1 MTTHE
6 IDPAVVQVRIDSDG
20 FRVDG
25 QHVAFTTGDTHTAAI
40 RYVAEQVATPAGHP
54 VTVRAVDDAGTH
66 LIEVSPTGGMTIL
79 PETAAE
85 TAADTATAAE
95 PARDPAVLGITGSDV
110 GEASASHGHRL
121 PGEGSGTDDV
131 ASPQPSAQEGNPW
144 LTGQQPE
151 PLPPAPAA
159 LVSPLRTSAAA
170 AAVQDEVWA
179 GDDVQAPI
187 SFLTP
192 ADREVDPVPTTG
204 WAGLLER
211 LGWRKPAG
219 PTPEQVAQ
227 QADHRAIAQH
237 WPGPRTIAV
246 INPKGGADKTPTTV
260 FLSAFLARVGG
271 AGVLAWDNNET
282 RGTLGWR
289 TEQGPH
295 SAHVR
300 DLLRSAEQLLAP
312 DARVA
317 DLARYVHHQ
326 TEDQFDVLR
335 SDPYAIRPE
344 DRIGADELEMVHRV
358 ASRYYRVTVM
368 DSGNN
373 EASPNWLAM
382 IDRADVLVVA
392 TTTNVDAAESGR
404 LALEN
409 LRQHSRRAAVLA
421 DHAVAIVSH
430 GDVNDPDPGET
441 VAKYQHLCGDAVAIP
456 FDRAM
461 RARHLRMDG
470 LSPQTQVA
478 WRRAAATVAHALTAA
493 PEAMQRVPS

>member
-6 IDPAVVQVRIDSDG
+6 IDPDVVQVRIDSDG
-20 FRVDG
+20 FRING
-25 QHVAFTTGDTHTAAI
+25 QRVASTDGDTHSAAI
-40 RYVAEQVATPAGHP
+40 RYVAEQVATPAGRP
-54 VTVRAVDDAGTH
+54 VTVRAVDDAGAH
-66 LIEVSPTGGMTIL
+66 LLEITPAGGMAIL
-79 PETAAE
+79 PESAAPE
-85 TAADTATAAE
+85 PAAE
-95 PARDPAVLGITGSDV
+95 PAQDVDKAGGS
-110 GEASASHGHRL
+110 EAHRL
-121 PGEGSGTDDV
+121 PEEVPGARNLPSRE
-131 ASPQPSAQEGNPW
+131 PQLEQENPW
-144 LTGQQPE
+144 VTSPRSKPHE
-151 PLPPAPAA
+151 VPPAPAA
-159 LVSPLRTSAAA
+159 PVSPLR
-170 AAVQDEVWA
+170 AAVPAPASAGEEAWA

-192 ADREVDPVPTTG
+192 TDRDPDPVPATG

-219 PTPEQVAQ
+219 PTPEQVAER
-227 QADHRAIAQH
+227 ADHRAIAQH

-246 INPKGGADKTPTTV
+246 INPKGGAGKTPTSV

-295 SAHVR
+295 SAHVH
-300 DLLRSAEQLLAP
+300 DLLGAANQLLAP

-326 TEDQFDVLR
+326 TEDQYDVLR

-344 DRIGADELEMVHRV
+344 DRISAEELAVVHRV

-392 TTTNVDAAESGR
+392 TSTDESAAEDGR

-430 GDVNDPDPGET
+430 GNSDDPDPADT
-441 VAKYQHLCGDAVAIP
+441 VARYRQLCGDAVAIP

-461 RARHLRMDG
+461 RARHLRMDA
-470 LSPQTQVA
+470 LAPHTYVA
-478 WRRAAATVAHALTAA
+478 WRGAAATVAHALTAA
-493 PEAMQRVPS
+493 PEALQRVPS

>member
-6 IDPAVVQVRIDSDG
+6 IDPDVVQVRIDSDG
-20 FRVDG
+20 FRING
-25 QHVAFTTGDTHTAAI
+25 QRVASTGGDTHSAAI
-40 RYVAEQVATPAGHP
+40 RYVAEQVATPAGRP
-54 VTVRAVDDAGTH
+54 VTVRAIDDAGAH
-66 LIEVSPTGGMTIL
+66 LLEITPAGGMAIL
-79 PETAAE
+79 PEPA
-85 TAADTATAAE
+85 AAE
-95 PARDPAVLGITGSDV
+95 PAAEPAQDSAAPDTTGRDVDEADGSD
-110 GEASASHGHRL
+110 AHRL
-121 PGEGSGTDDV
+121 LDGGAQDV
-131 ASPQPSAQEGNPW
+131 ASREPQLEQDNPW
-144 LTGQQPE
+144 VTGQRSKPHDVR
-151 PLPPAPAA
+151 PTPAAPA
-159 LVSPLRTSAAA
+159 SPLRTAVPAPVSAGE
-170 AAVQDEVWA
+170 QEWA
-179 GDDVQAPI
+179 GDDVRAPI

-192 ADREVDPVPTTG
+192 TDRDPDPVPVTG

-219 PTPEQVAQ
+219 PTPEQVAER
-227 QADHRAIAQH
+227 ADHRAIAQH

-246 INPKGGADKTPTTV
+246 INPKGGAGKTPTSV

-295 SAHVR
+295 SAHVH
-300 DLLRSAEQLLAP
+300 DLLGAADQLLAP

-326 TEDQFDVLR
+326 TEDQYDVLR

-344 DRIGADELEMVHRV
+344 DRISAEELAVVHRV

-392 TTTNVDAAESGR
+392 TSTDESAAEDGR

-430 GDVNDPDPGET
+430 GNSDDPDPADT
-441 VAKYQHLCGDAVAIP
+441 VARYRQLCGDAVAIP

-461 RARHLRMDG
+461 RARHLRMDA
-470 LSPQTQVA
+470 LSPHTYAA

-493 PEAMQRVPS
+493 PEALQRVPS

>member
-1 MTTHE
+1 MTTNG
-6 IDPAVVQVRIDSDG
+6 IDPDVMQVFIDSDG
-20 FRVDG
+20 FRVNG
-25 QHVAFTTGDTHTAAI
+25 RRVASATGDTHGAAI
-40 RYVAEQVATPAGHP
+40 RYVAEQVAAPAGHP
-54 VTVRAVDDAGTH
+54 VRVRAVDDSGSH
-66 LIEVSPTGGMTIL
+66 LLEVSPDGGMTVVPDAAATIASAPAAAPVPEGSTPMAL
-79 PETAAE
+79 DANGVDVDEAYEGYVQQLHDDKYGDGETAQRE
-85 TAADTATAAE
+85 STAPPE
-95 PARDPAVLGITGSDV
+95 
-110 GEASASHGHRL
+110 
-121 PGEGSGTDDV
+121 
-131 ASPQPSAQEGNPW
+131 NPW
-144 LTGQQPE
+144 LASSRTEVRDTTVPDGP
-151 PLPPAPAA
+151 
-159 LVSPLRTSAAA
+159 VSPLRTAAA
-170 AAVQDEVWA
+170 EPWT
-179 GDDVQAPI
+179 GDDVRAPI
-187 SFLTP
+187 SFLSP
-192 ADREVDPVPTTG
+192 PEEDPVPAAATG

-211 LGWRKPAG
+211 LGLRKPAG
-219 PTPEQVAQ
+219 PTPEQIAERN
-227 QADHRAIAQH
+227 DHRAIAQH

-300 DLLRSAEQLLAP
+300 DLLRSSEQLLAA

-317 DLARYVHHQ
+317 DLAAFVHHQ
-326 TEDQFDVLR
+326 TQDQFDVLR

-344 DRIGADELEMVHRV
+344 DRISAEELAVVHRV

-409 LRQHSRRAAVLA
+409 LRQHSRRASLLA

-430 GDVNDPDPGET
+430 GDVNDPDPAET
-441 VAKYQHLCGDAVAIP
+441 VAKYQQLCGDSVAIP

-461 RARHLRMDG
+461 RARHLRMEG
-470 LSPQTQVA
+470 LAPQTQVA
-478 WRRAAATVAHALTAA
+478 WRRAAATVAHALTSS
-493 PEAMQRVPS
+493 PEALQRVPS

>member
-6 IDPAVVQVRIDSDG
+6 IDPAVVQVRIDPDG
-20 FRVDG
+20 FRVNG
-25 QHVAFTTGDTHTAAI
+25 QRVASASGDTHSAAI
-40 RYVAEQVATPAGHP
+40 RYVAEQVAAPAGRP

-66 LIEVSPTGGMTIL
+66 RIEVTPAGAMTIL
-79 PETAAE
+79 SDEPGDPSPATEPVQPP
-85 TAADTATAAE
+85 TAADTADRAITEPGEHPEKRSPREE
-95 PARDPAVLGITGSDV
+95 PAVADATG
-110 GEASASHGHRL
+110 
-121 PGEGSGTDDV
+121 
-131 ASPQPSAQEGNPW
+131 QEKSTENGNPW
-144 LTGQQPE
+144 LTGHRPE
-151 PLPPAPAA
+151 SPHVPPTAA
-159 LVSPLRTSAAA
+159 TPVSPLHTAAA
-170 AAVQDEVWA
+170 PVQQDWT

-192 ADREVDPVPTTG
+192 TDQEPGPVPATG
-204 WAGLLER
+204 WAGLLVR

-219 PTPEQVAQ
+219 PTPEQMAER
-227 QADHRAIAQH
+227 ADHRAIAQH

-300 DLLRSAEQLLAP
+300 DLLRSADELLAP

-326 TEDQFDVLR
+326 TEDQYDVLR

-470 LSPQTQVA
+470 LAPQTHVA

-493 PEAMQRVPS
+493 PEALQRVPS